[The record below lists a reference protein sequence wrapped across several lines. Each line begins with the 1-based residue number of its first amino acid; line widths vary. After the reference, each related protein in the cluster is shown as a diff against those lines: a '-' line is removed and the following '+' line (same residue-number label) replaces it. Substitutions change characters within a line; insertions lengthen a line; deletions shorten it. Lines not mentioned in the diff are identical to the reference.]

1 MRRHSC
7 YRARQ
12 GYRRVVKAMLPIKS
26 IAVFAAGCFVLGAA
40 AVHAQD
46 AHDTGP
52 DTDNLDV
59 TMTLLPEG
67 AKQPDAVTRTITLP
81 SAASSQAASA
91 SGLDKANANR
101 DRRENGL
108 KTAEEAR
115 AEGRDFGQEM
125 RQQAAEQ
132 RENAERGKK
141 PSDAGPPEQ
150 PGAGNPSS
158 PPDQANPPASTPPA
172 PNPPNATP
180 PAHP

>member
-1 MRRHSC
+1 
-7 YRARQ
+7 
-12 GYRRVVKAMLPIKS
+12 MLPTKS
-26 IAVFAAGCFVLGAA
+26 IAVFAAGCLVLGAA
-40 AVHAQD
+40 AAHAQD

-52 DTDNLDV
+52 DADSLDV

-91 SGLDKANANR
+91 SASGLDKANANR
-101 DRRENGL
+101 ARRENGL

-132 RENAERGKK
+132 RENAERGKR
-141 PSDAGPPEQ
+141 PSDAGPPGQ
-150 PGAGNPSS
+150 PGAGNPPSL
-158 PPDQANPPASTPPA
+158 PDQANPPASTPPA
-172 PNPPNATP
+172 PTPPSVTP
-180 PAHP
+180 PAHPKPSH